1 MFSWTEQVLE
11 QAKHTLKQQVNE
23 LTGQID
29 NEYTLETQESKN
41 KEDQEKIHYTFELP
55 IQYLPKTDLH
65 ELSST
70 VNQDLELVISKSE
83 NSMYEHLFQ
92 PSNPFGKSMIKDW
105 SKSYTS
111 NIEYLEETQQVVQDI
126 ANNKKKYTINHEILM
141 EMWDDTKNNSS
152 YFLEKYCFIEW
163 DVLKSLNKSPEF
175 LQTMSFINMSSP
187 VISLLFPILFFIFPF
202 IILKIRGI
210 PITFSVYLEVLQDIA
225 KHHFIG
231 KIMTNISSISPDK
244 LIYLALMVGLYFYQ
258 IYQNIQ
264 LCIKFYKSIHKI
276 NEYLFEMREYLGQS
290 IERMEQFVEKHRSK
304 NTYSQFCKVT
314 EHHINTLSMFYT
326 ELEPIKPLTQ
336 FVFKIGSIGYLLK
349 CYYELHSNIEY
360 DKSIRYSF
368 GFEGYLDN
376 LRGIAYHLNS
386 GTINIAKYNR
396 TKSCK
401 FQDEYYPA
409 YFKDAPVK
417 NTCKLNKK
425 MIITGPNASGKTTL
439 LKTTTINIIF
449 AQQIGCGFFKS
460 CTLNPY
466 THIHSY
472 LNIPDTSERDSLF
485 QAESRRCKEII
496 DVINKNPLET
506 KSRHFCIFDELY
518 SGTNP
523 SEATKSAYAF
533 LKYLTKY
540 SNVDF
545 ILTTHYAS
553 LCKKLKTNKQ
563 IRNYMMNVLQKEDGK
578 LEYEYKL
585 KSGISK
591 VQGAIRILEDMNYP
605 KEIIDEI
612 KKI

>member
-1 MFSWTEQVLE
+1 
-11 QAKHTLKQQVNE
+11 
-23 LTGQID
+23 
-29 NEYTLETQESKN
+29 
-41 KEDQEKIHYTFELP
+41 
-55 IQYLPKTDLH
+55 
-65 ELSST
+65 
-70 VNQDLELVISKSE
+70 
-83 NSMYEHLFQ
+83 
-92 PSNPFGKSMIKDW
+92 
-105 SKSYTS
+105 
-111 NIEYLEETQQVVQDI
+111 
-126 ANNKKKYTINHEILM
+126 
-141 EMWDDTKNNSS
+141 
-152 YFLEKYCFIEW
+152 
-163 DVLKSLNKSPEF
+163 
-175 LQTMSFINMSSP
+175 MSSP

-290 IERMEQFVEKHRSK
+290 IERMGQFVEKHRSK

-336 FVFKIGSIGYLLK
+336 FVFKLGSIGYLLK

-376 LRGIAYHLNS
+376 LRGIADHLNS

-417 NTCKLNKK
+417 NTCKLNKNI
-425 MIITGPNASGKTTL
+425 IITGPNASGKTTL

-449 AQQIGCGFFKS
+449 VQQIGCGFFKS

-533 LKYLTKY
+533 LNYLTKY